1 MSTTDAIL
9 KQIQSLG
16 YAVSEHRIPS
26 SLLGTV
32 GACVDLH
39 AVKVP
44 EGEPIWMA
52 RNADGDGEPEAYAAA
67 RELPAMA
74 AIDLKDG

>member
-44 EGEPIWMA
+44 EGSHFGWRGTRMGTANQKPMPRRVNRRRW
-52 RNADGDGEPEAYAAA
+52 RG
-67 RELPAMA
+67 
-74 AIDLKDG
+74 